1 MKRAIDRFVMAMS
14 FLTVLPVSKVDA
26 SWEDEIARSAV
37 FFPLAG
43 LVIGLIVAAV
53 DALALHAFSPLCAA
67 VIAVMT
73 QFWVTGG
80 MHVDG
85 LMDTADGMLS
95 GRSPD
100 RILAIMHDGSVAPM
114 GATLGM
120 FIIILKIAFAASMSG
135 TARIAALIC
144 APAIGRLSMV
154 LSFCSFPPATPERG
168 MGRQL
173 ARKVGPGEFV
183 AALLYT
189 VALCF
194 MAAGPR
200 SLSAAACSLGV
211 AFFVG
216 WRVSSSIGGV
226 TGDVY
231 GAICEIAEVAS
242 LAAFAF
248 RAA

>member
-1 MKRAIDRFVMAMS
+1 MKRVIDRFAIAMS
-14 FLTVLPVSKVDA
+14 FLTVLPVYRGDA
-26 SWEDEIARSAV
+26 PWEDEIARSAV
-37 FFPLAG
+37 FFPLIG

-67 VIAVMT
+67 VIGMMV

-95 GRSPD
+95 GRSAD
-100 RILAIMHDGSVAPM
+100 RILAIMHDGSVGPM
-114 GATLGM
+114 GATVGV
-120 FIIILKIAFAASMSG
+120 FIIILKVALAASMSG
-135 TARIAALIC
+135 RTRTAALMC
-144 APAIGRLSMV
+144 APAMGRLSMV
-154 LSFCSFPPATPERG
+154 LSFCLFPPATPERG

-173 ARKVGPGEFV
+173 ARKVGPGEF
-183 AALLYT
+183 AITLSCTA
-189 VALCF
+189 ALCF
-194 MAAGPR
+194 MLAGPR
-200 SLSAAACSLGV
+200 SLLAAACSLGV
-211 AFFVG
+211 ALFAG

-231 GAICEIAEVAS
+231 GALCEIAEVVS

-248 RAA
+248 TAA